1 MSVPNDYKSAPSWPS
16 LYWPFQPG
24 YNPLVMVADK
34 EHSLYYINGIHCF
47 CLCCI
52 ALTPF
57 FIKTFGGLQW
67 YGPYYFLSL
76 SIYQQVIRHDMQ
88 LWDSYNVG
96 VWAFM
101 MFAKSRTLNWYTLMM
116 IPFLF
121 VIGGAIASFVIGS
134 IIGVA
139 IAIVYNAGFFVM
151 STWIPFLW
159 ALIHIL
165 IVIIGSYSTI
175 TAIL

>member
-34 EHSLYYINGIHCF
+34 EHSLYYIN
-47 CLCCI
+47 
-52 ALTPF
+52 
-57 FIKTFGGLQW
+57 
-67 YGPYYFLSL
+67 
-76 SIYQQVIRHDMQ
+76 
-88 LWDSYNVG
+88 G